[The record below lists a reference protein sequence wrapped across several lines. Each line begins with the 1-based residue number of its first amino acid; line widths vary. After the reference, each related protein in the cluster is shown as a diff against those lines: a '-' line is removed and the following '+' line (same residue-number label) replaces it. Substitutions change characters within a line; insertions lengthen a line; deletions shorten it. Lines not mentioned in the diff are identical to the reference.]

1 MEFYADLEY
10 ISLYVSNL
18 YPSGI
23 AIEIPTWLLVGTI
36 ALVWSIRQWKK
47 YLAEYSVEQLRR
59 KAHLENGGTLANYDR
74 THYLDQE

>member
-1 MEFYADLEY
+1 VEFYADLEY

-36 ALVWSIRQWKK
+36 ALVWSVRQW
-47 YLAEYSVEQLRR
+47 R
-59 KAHLENGGTLANYDR
+59 K
-74 THYLDQE
+74 

>member
-23 AIEIPTWLLVGTI
+23 AIEIPTWLLVGTV
-36 ALVWSIRQWKK
+36 ALVWSVRQWKK
-47 YLAEYSVEQLRR
+47 
-59 KAHLENGGTLANYDR
+59 
-74 THYLDQE
+74 

>member
-10 ISLYVSNL
+10 ISLYVNNL

-47 YLAEYSVEQLRR
+47 
-59 KAHLENGGTLANYDR
+59 
-74 THYLDQE
+74 

>member
-47 YLAEYSVEQLRR
+47 
-59 KAHLENGGTLANYDR
+59 
-74 THYLDQE
+74 

>member
-10 ISLYVSNL
+10 ISFYVSNL

-36 ALVWSIRQWKK
+36 ALVWSVRQWKK
-47 YLAEYSVEQLRR
+47 
-59 KAHLENGGTLANYDR
+59 
-74 THYLDQE
+74 